1 MAATY
6 NYEWNQGED
15 LLISLVYKSGPVGSA
30 EPVDLNLYSFRMDI
44 VAPDGKV
51 LTVANDQAI
60 TDTNMHDSVVTA
72 DNEFEVTLNAP
83 DKLGNPV
90 IGSIMVEL
98 SRSLTLPG
106 GAFYKY
112 LTANPAVKAFS
123 YDMFLRDN
131 KDKQKKILAGTITIE
146 RSVTHWA

>member
-15 LLISLVYKSGPVGSA
+15 LLIALVYKSGPIGEST
-30 EPVDLNLYSFRMDI
+30 PVDLTLYSFRMDI

-51 LTVANDQAI
+51 LTIANDDNIVDSDPYTVGDQ
-60 TDTNMHDSVVTA
+60 DDSVY
-72 DNEFEVTLNAP
+72 EVTMDNAGEIRI
-83 DKLGNPV
+83 D
-90 IGSIMVEL
+90 L

-112 LTANPAVKAFS
+112 ISANPSIRTFS
-123 YDMFLRDN
+123 YDMFLRDFN
-131 KDKQKKILAGTITIE
+131 GKQKKIMGGTITIE
-146 RSVTHWA
+146 RSVTHWL

>member
-15 LLISLVYKSGPVGSA
+15 LLIALVYKSGPIGES
-30 EPVDLNLYSFRMDI
+30 EPVDLTLYSFRMDI

-51 LTVANDQAI
+51 LTVANDDAI
-60 TDTNMHDSVVTA
+60 TDSDPYTAGDQA
-72 DNEFEVTLNAP
+72 DNVFEVTMDNAGEIRI
-83 DKLGNPV
+83 D
-90 IGSIMVEL
+90 L

-112 LTANPAVKAFS
+112 ISANTSIRTFS
-123 YDMFLRDN
+123 YDMFLRDFN
-131 KDKQKKILAGTITIE
+131 GKQKKIMGGTITIE
-146 RSVTHWA
+146 RSVTHWL

>member
-15 LLISLVYKSGPVGSA
+15 LLIALVYKSGPVGSS

-44 VAPDGKV
+44 VGPDGKV
-51 LTVANDQAI
+51 LTIANDKE
-60 TDTNMHDSVVTA
+60 VA
-72 DNEFEVTLNAP
+72 DADAHTPGSQPDAGPYEVELNAG
-83 DKLGNPV
+83 DD
-90 IGSIMVEL
+90 IGSIRIDL
-98 SRSLTLPG
+98 SRGLTLPG
-106 GAFYKY
+106 GPFYKY
-112 LTANPAVKAFS
+112 INANPPVRSFS

-131 KDKQKKILAGTITIE
+131 NGKQKKIMQGIITVE

>member
-15 LLISLVYKSGPVGSA
+15 LLIALVYKSGPIGEST
-30 EPVDLNLYSFRMDI
+30 PVDLTLYSFRMDI

-51 LTVANDQAI
+51 LTIANDDNIVDSDPYTAGNQ
-60 TDTNMHDSVVTA
+60 DDSVY
-72 DNEFEVTLNAP
+72 EVTMDNAGEIRI
-83 DKLGNPV
+83 D
-90 IGSIMVEL
+90 L

-112 LTANPAVKAFS
+112 ISANPSIRTFS
-123 YDMFLRDN
+123 YDMFLRDFN
-131 KDKQKKILAGTITIE
+131 GKQKKIMGGTITIE
-146 RSVTHWA
+146 RSVTHWL